1 MAYDL
6 IGQLLIPD
14 EKLVRMLCL
23 IHEAVV
29 VVRDK
34 MCKSESVFYQSF
46 AKLTVVMGLE

>member
-14 EKLVRMLCL
+14 EKLVRMLCF

-34 MCKSESVFYQSF
+34 MCKPESEYFINHLQS
-46 AKLTVVMGLE
+46 